1 MYSTRL
7 SSWLVLKKVA
17 KDAVLERS
25 MRFWVTVANNVDVET
40 SERTRHVRRWSSFLL
55 FCVAFLS
62 LGWVSLFY

>member
-40 SERTRHVRRWSSFLL
+40 SERTRRVYRWWCFFDVFL
-55 FCVAFLS
+55 FFLWMDVI
-62 LGWVSLFY
+62 LY